1 MFVVLDKCVD
11 QTTLEVYFRER
22 CVGVEAVQ
30 LKTDADGRSRGF
42 AYVTFA
48 DADDAAAAVAELDG
62 SDIPEGSGKRLKVM
76 PAEEPNRCRAA
87 RGAGKAAA
95 TSRGGGGCGRGDGS
109 FPGSGDRSF
118 PGSGDGRFPGSGD
131 GSFPGSTPSRLERDG
146 DGERIEEDEGGDGG
160 VRRRRADGDED
171 DALSSQPPPVKY
183 SRLAADAP
191 RAKKTKANAANAS
204 ETEAG
209 PEVAETEAGPEVA
222 SSSANLEANLEANR
236 VSHRASHAD
245 DEADE
250 AGEAALA
257 LGKVT
262 LDANARDDAPRATFV
277 TNDAASSFATTPPPA
292 PTRLFFALALPL
304 PSYAVRHVM
313 ASRGDVASL
322 VMRRDG
328 ASGWVDFV
336 RAEHADTAM
345 RALRDVDVLGIRL
358 RLARR
363 ADSVA
368 GGGVEANED
377 AGMEKGKD
385 TDRRRAGMD
394 EDALVGSEGEE
405 MTPPTTTPTPT
416 ETGEVVVG
424 AIAGSD
430 RDQPKK
436 RARTGS
442 RR

>member
-76 PAEEPNRCRAA
+76 PAEEPNGRRAA
-87 RGAGKAAA
+87 RGAGRAAA

-109 FPGSGDRSF
+109 FPGSGD
-118 PGSGDGRFPGSGD
+118 GSFPGSGD
-131 GSFPGSTPSRLERDG
+131 GSFPGSTPSRLERDV

-191 RAKKTKANAANAS
+191 RAKKTKANATNAS
-204 ETEAG
+204 ETEAGPEVAETETG

-222 SSSANLEANLEANR
+222 SSSAANLEAN
-236 VSHRASHAD
+236 RASHAD

>member
-1 MFVVLDKCVD
+1 
-11 QTTLEVYFRER
+11 
-22 CVGVEAVQ
+22 
-30 LKTDADGRSRGF
+30 
-42 AYVTFA
+42 
-48 DADDAAAAVAELDG
+48 
-62 SDIPEGSGKRLKVM
+62 
-76 PAEEPNRCRAA
+76 
-87 RGAGKAAA
+87 
-95 TSRGGGGCGRGDGS
+95 
-109 FPGSGDRSF
+109 
-118 PGSGDGRFPGSGD
+118 
-131 GSFPGSTPSRLERDG
+131 
-146 DGERIEEDEGGDGG
+146 
-160 VRRRRADGDED
+160 
-171 DALSSQPPPVKY
+171 
-183 SRLAADAP
+183 
-191 RAKKTKANAANAS
+191 
-204 ETEAG
+204 
-209 PEVAETEAGPEVA
+209 
-222 SSSANLEANLEANR
+222 
-236 VSHRASHAD
+236 
-245 DEADE
+245 
-250 AGEAALA
+250 
-257 LGKVT
+257 VT

-277 TNDAASSFATTPPPA
+277 TNDAASSFASTPPPS

-328 ASGWVDFV
+328 ASGWVDFA

-363 ADSVA
+363 ADQVA

-385 TDRRRAGMD
+385 TDGERGERRRAGMD

-405 MTPPTTTPTPT
+405 MTPPTTTLTPT

-424 AIAGSD
+424 AIVGSD